1 MLCFWISVL
10 CLSWLC
16 YMTYASLQAKRPDGK
31 NKFLNLNSITV
42 TAKTESRSNYTALHL
57 AVSGGLK
64 LLQACVLGS
73 NPQTSMGENL
83 AGESKW
89 VMLSPPSLTIVKLPL
104 SKALNPQFLWCSC
117 WVSNNLHLLILY
129 ANIICHSRI
138 KVTLS
143 TSDADFS
150 F

>member
-1 MLCFWISVL
+1 MLCFWISAL

-16 YMTYASLQAKRPDGK
+16 CMTYALLQAKRPDGK

-42 TAKTESRSNYTALHL
+42 TAKTKSQSNYTALHL
-57 AVSGGLK
+57 AVSSSLK
-64 LLQACVLGS
+64 LLKVCVLGS
-73 NPQTSMGENL
+73 NPQTGMGENL

-89 VMLSPPSLTIVKLPL
+89 VMLSPPSSTIVKLPL

-117 WVSNNLHLLILY
+117 WVSKNLHLLILY
-129 ANIICHSRI
+129 AIIICHSGI
-138 KVTLS
+138 KINLS